1 MNNPTLYWCIA
12 GFLFLWGA
20 AYAGLVVF
28 SFFVATPE
36 HWASLVSQGRIK
48 PEYATYISEIPGWV
62 ILITVFAA
70 LTRLLGGAALL
81 IQKAWALPLY
91 GVSLCLVIVIMF
103 RGFVLA
109 DVASVIRGS
118 QIVLEFAF
126 LMISVFAV
134 WYAYLQT
141 NSGMLN

>member
-1 MNNPTLYWCIA
+1 MKKPILYWCIA

-28 SFFVATPE
+28 SFFLSTPE
-36 HWASLVSQGRIK
+36 HWALLVSDGRIK
-48 PEYATYISEIPGWV
+48 AEYAVYISEIPGWV
-62 ILITVFAA
+62 ILLTILAA
-70 LTRLLGGAALL
+70 LTRLFGGAALL
-81 IQKAWALPLY
+81 MQKAWALPLY
-91 GVSLCLVIVIMF
+91 GISLCLVIVIMF

-134 WYAYLQT
+134 WYAFAQT
-141 NSGMLN
+141 SNGTLR